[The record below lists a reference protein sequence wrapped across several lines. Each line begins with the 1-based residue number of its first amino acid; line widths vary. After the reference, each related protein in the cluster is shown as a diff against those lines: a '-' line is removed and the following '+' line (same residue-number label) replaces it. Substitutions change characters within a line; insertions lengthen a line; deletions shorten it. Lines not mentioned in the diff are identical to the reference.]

1 MLNHDESYYL
11 MMIVRVLSILTTLCF
26 TIFVAYGSTGNETK
40 DQLTEDTKSLVQA
53 TWILAISTSVVG
65 ISTIISV
72 ILYVRDREKQN
83 QTTLTLEV
91 FKLLNDDE
99 HRNARKLTYET
110 YQKFKTSGDI
120 TIFDD
125 KSHYRFISMTAHD
138 FDHVGS
144 IIKNSSSIK
153 KVFFDIYAETVII
166 CWKALEE
173 HIKAERNKRKT
184 NFYMKFF
191 EWLNDEAISYWNKNR
206 HNEPMPEPY
215 QV

>member
-1 MLNHDESYYL
+1 
-11 MMIVRVLSILTTLCF
+11 MMAVKVLVILAILCLTVF
-26 TIFVAYGSTGNETK
+26 TAHGDTGNETQS
-40 DQLTEDTKSLVQA
+40 QLSEDTKSLVQA
-53 TWILAISTSVVG
+53 TWILALSTSVVG

-72 ILYVRDREKQN
+72 ILYVRDRNKQN
-83 QTTLTLEV
+83 QITLTLEV
-91 FKLLNDDE
+91 FKLLNNDE

-110 YQKFKTSGDI
+110 YQKFKTNNDI
-120 TIFDD
+120 TIYDD

-191 EWLNDEAISYWNKNR
+191 EWLNDEAIAYWRQNR
-206 HNEPMPEPY
+206 KEESMPEPY
-215 QV
+215 QT